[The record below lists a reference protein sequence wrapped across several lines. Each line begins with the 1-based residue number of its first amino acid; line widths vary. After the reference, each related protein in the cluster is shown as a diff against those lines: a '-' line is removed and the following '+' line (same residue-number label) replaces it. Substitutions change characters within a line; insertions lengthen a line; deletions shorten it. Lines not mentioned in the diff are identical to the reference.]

1 MPLWLS
7 PYAIGAFLV
16 IFLGYLATNAVLHI
30 CFYERRAEEA
40 KSWKIQSR
48 SPASS
53 PTDVNAGN
61 RIPWPWRSDKTG
73 RSPQHA
79 LYATL
84 NLIVA
89 SSFALLTA
97 EGTVRGMGSQ
107 LHTRGPPSGGLLLLL
122 LEWLVGQAGL
132 VVLGLFWQSVWEYY
146 WHRFMHVPVVYR
158 RFHKHH
164 HFYKAPSP
172 FDDMF
177 IAPLEVSPFFL
188 PFVLLI
194 LSDCA
199 RSSFHYLISPSLPP
213 SLPHSRL

>member
-1 MPLWLS
+1 MPPGWLS

-30 CFYERRAEEA
+30 CLYELRAEKA
-40 KSWKIQSR
+40 QSWKIQAHKKGAGGSGAPSH

-53 PTDVNAGN
+53 TTSADAGS

-84 NLIVA
+84 NLIMA

-97 EGTVRGMGSQ
+97 EGTVRGLGSR
-107 LHTRGPPSGGLLLLL
+107 LHMQGPPSGWFLALLG
-122 LEWLVGQAGL
+122 WLVGQAGL
-132 VVLGLFWQSVWEYY
+132 VVLGVLWQNVWEYY
-146 WHRFMHVPVVYR
+146 WHRLMHVPSIYR

-172 FDDMF
+172 FDDMY
-177 IAPLEVSPFFL
+177 IAPLEVRSLLFF
-188 PFVLLI
+188 
-194 LSDCA
+194 
-199 RSSFHYLISPSLPP
+199 
-213 SLPHSRL
+213 